1 MNGRELARALG
12 APEQRIY
19 KWAKK
24 GWLNPTR
31 HDAGRWTGEEMVFNL
46 HEQNV
51 ARIMVELVR
60 CGMYPDGAAKIA
72 RGSGA
77 ALDRLLKALSAAPQ
91 VWELRYR
98 LMGDTA
104 PGPRV
109 LAKGPSQ
116 PSARQQGEDL
126 LF

>member
-24 GWLNPTR
+24 GWLKPTR
-31 HDAGRWTGEEMVFNL
+31 YDAGRWAGEEMVFNL

-72 RGSGA
+72 RGSTG
-77 ALDRLLKALSAAPQ
+77 ALDRLLRALGAAPQ

-98 LMGDTA
+98 LVGDAVTPERA
-104 PGPRV
+104 YG
-109 LAKGPSQ
+109 
-116 PSARQQGEDL
+116 QGLKAVWADEEAESSG
-126 LF
+126 